1 MYAILKQGGR
11 QYRVTTGDVIQVD
24 LLPLEKGAEV
34 ELEGVLMVGGE
45 GEMAEVGAPRCDD
58 FKVKAKVLRNA
69 RGKKLIVFKFRKR
82 KGFQKKQGHR
92 QDFTE
97 LKITAIT
104 KGGVAIQS

>member
-11 QYRVTTGDVIQVD
+11 QYRVAPGDVIQLD
-24 LLPLEKGAEV
+24 LLPVEKGAEV
-34 ELEGVLMVGGE
+34 ELEGVLMVGD
-45 GEMAEVGAPRCDD
+45 GEMIEVGAPRCDD

-69 RGKKLIVFKFRKR
+69 RGRKLVVFKFRKR

-104 KGGVAIQS
+104 KGGVAIQA